1 MLKIVLRAEETYQR
15 DGGDFV
21 KGWWKNRYSI
31 RWRIL
36 LTCVSLMAAGL
47 GLAGILIRIIYQE
60 AQINSAGA
68 NGCVLVD
75 QIADNMRSPAG
86 DSGLALRRNPGK
98 FI

>member
-1 MLKIVLRAEETYQR
+1 MQ
-15 DGGDFV
+15 
-21 KGWWKNRYSI
+21 GWWKNRYSI

-47 GLAGILIRIIYQE
+47 GLAGILIQIIYQE

-68 NGCVLVD
+68 NGRVLVD
-75 QIADNMRSPAG
+75 QIADNMRSPAE
-86 DSGLALRRNPGK
+86 DSRSALRRNPGK